1 MASPHGPTPGGWSFD
16 AQRGTYY
23 QHDTQKRQ
31 YVYAD
36 SLIVP
41 QARLVALLCSLA
53 QR

>member
-23 QHDTQKRQ
+23 QYDAQKRQ

-36 SLIVP
+36 GLIVP
-41 QARLVALLCSLA
+41 QTRLVASPCA
-53 QR
+53 PTQR